1 MLIVSFIITILIQIG
16 LPVGLALWITRRYSV
31 SWKLI
36 VIGMLTF
43 FGSQVVRLPLLQ
55 VMTNLFQ
62 NGTLPVPPIEWQ
74 LPFNAAVLGL
84 TAGLFEETARWLGF
98 RAAKEPGK
106 QHKGALA
113 LGIGHG
119 GAESVFLV
127 GLPVLLNFI
136 TMLVMTQVGV
146 EGMNLP
152 ADQVEAA
159 KASMASFWA
168 LSWDYPLLGG
178 VERILA
184 IAMQIGFAM
193 LVWQAVARRSWLWFA
208 AAVLAHAL
216 VDFGAVMLAQSGINY
231 WLVEAALGVPA
242 LLAVGLIVYFWKRE
256 QSAAQIEP
264 AVEVV

>member
-16 LPVGLALWITRRYSV
+16 LPIALAVWITRRYKV

-36 VIGMLTF
+36 VIGMMTF
-43 FGSQVVRLPLLQ
+43 FGSQILRLPLLQ
-55 VMTNLFQ
+55 LLTNLFQ
-62 NGTLPVPPIEWQ
+62 NGTLPMPPFEWQ
-74 LPFNAAVLGL
+74 MPFNAVLLGL

-98 RAAKEPGK
+98 RYAKEPGTT
-106 QHKGALA
+106 HKGALA

-127 GLPVLLNFI
+127 GLPVMLNFI
-136 TMLVMTQVGV
+136 SMLVMTQVGV

-152 ADQVEAA
+152 ADQIEAA
-159 KASMASFWA
+159 KSALASFWA

-184 IAMQIGFAM
+184 LTMQIGFAM
-193 LVWQAVARRSWLWFA
+193 LIWQAVVRRSWLWYA
-208 AAVLAHAL
+208 AAVLLHAL
-216 VDFGAVMLAQSGINY
+216 VDFAVVMLAQSGVNY

-242 LLAVGLIVYFWKRE
+242 LLGAGVIVYFWRRE
-256 QSAAQIEP
+256 RNVVEP
-264 AVEVV
+264 VVEVVQ